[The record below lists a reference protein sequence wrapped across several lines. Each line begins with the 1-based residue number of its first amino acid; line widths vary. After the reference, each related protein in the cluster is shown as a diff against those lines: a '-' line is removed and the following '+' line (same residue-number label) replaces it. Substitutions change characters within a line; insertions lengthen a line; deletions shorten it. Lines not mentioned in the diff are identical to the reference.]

1 MKRFRYWGSLL
12 CLTLLI
18 SFIWQ
23 HGLQADEPT
32 PQDDD
37 GPQTILGEPAQGTA
51 VSSSSPTPIPEEMER
66 PLGDQLLY
74 LPIIINQK
82 LGPEAQA
89 VVDLVNAER
98 ASAGCAPLQVNLK
111 LAAAAQGHS
120 EDMAINDFFDHV
132 GSNGSTV
139 GQRIAAQGY
148 SYSTWAENI
157 AAGYGTAAAAVDGW
171 MTSDGHRANI
181 QNCNL
186 QETGV
191 GYFYLQNDT
200 GNVNYGRYWT
210 QVFASP

>member
-37 GPQTILGEPAQGTA
+37 GPQTILGEAAQGTA
-51 VSSSSPTPIPEEMER
+51 VSTPSPTPIPEEMER

-98 ASAGCAPLQVNLK
+98 ASAGCAPLQVNFK

-120 EDMAINDFFDHV
+120 EDMAFNDFFSHTGSD
-132 GSNGSTV
+132 GSNAGE
-139 GQRIAAQGY
+139 RIAAQGY

-157 AAGYGTAAAAVDGW
+157 AAGYATAASAVNGW
-171 MTSDGHRANI
+171 MNSSDHRANI
-181 QNCNL
+181 LNCNL

-191 GYFYLQNDT
+191 GYYYLANDT
-200 GNVNYGRYWT
+200 GSENWHYYWT